1 MEPCAL
7 FQIVGM
13 SVMRRFSSMKKI
25 SIMTILRNKSFQ
37 YGFSLIE
44 LMVVIA
50 IVAIFAA
57 IAIPSYQMYVR
68 KADVASA
75 QQEMQRI
82 AEQLSRH
89 KARNFSYKGFDGSYL
104 YKNNAGTLN
113 PNFDST
119 KQELKMP
126 IDSSTSKYTLK
137 IMGTSTDEKGDT
149 NPNNDETKETLLTDK
164 STTNLGQSWSIKA
177 ESNTITNPS
186 NYDLLITST
195 GIRCMNK
202 NKAKVTYQTC
212 GTKDEGSEQW

>member
-1 MEPCAL
+1 MRKMPIIT
-7 FQIVGM
+7 IV
-13 SVMRRFSSMKKI
+13 
-25 SIMTILRNKSFQ
+25 LRSKSYQ

-57 IAIPSYQMYVR
+57 IAIPSYQIYVR

-104 YKNNAGTLN
+104 YKDKVGTLN
-113 PNFDST
+113 PNFDAT
-119 KQELKMP
+119 KQELKIP
-126 IDSSTSKYTLK
+126 IDSSTSKYTLT
-137 IMGTSTDEKGDT
+137 IMGSSTDEKGDT
-149 NPNNDETKETLLTDK
+149 DPSNDVITQTLLTN
-164 STTNLGQSWSIKA
+164 TGLTNLGQSWSIKA
-177 ESNTITNPS
+177 ESNTVTNPS

-212 GTKDEGSEQW
+212 GTKDDGSEQW

>member
-1 MEPCAL
+1 
-7 FQIVGM
+7 
-13 SVMRRFSSMKKI
+13 
-25 SIMTILRNKSFQ
+25 MTILRNKSFQ

>member
-1 MEPCAL
+1 
-7 FQIVGM
+7 
-13 SVMRRFSSMKKI
+13 MKKI
-25 SIMTILRNKSFQ
+25 SIMTIILRNKSFQ

-57 IAIPSYQMYVR
+57 IALPSYQIYIR

-104 YKNNAGTLN
+104 YKDNAGTLN
-113 PNFDST
+113 TNFDAT

-126 IDSSTSKYTLK
+126 IDSITSKYTIK

-149 NPNNDETKETLLTDK
+149 DPSNDETKETLLTDK

-212 GTKDEGSEQW
+212 GTKDDGSEQW

>member
-1 MEPCAL
+1 
-7 FQIVGM
+7 
-13 SVMRRFSSMKKI
+13 MKKI

>member
-1 MEPCAL
+1 MRKMPITT
-7 FQIVGM
+7 IVP
-13 SVMRRFSSMKKI
+13 RRKFY
-25 SIMTILRNKSFQ
+25 Q

-57 IAIPSYQMYVR
+57 IAIPSYQMYIR

-104 YKNNAGTLN
+104 YKDNVGTLN
-113 PNFDST
+113 PNFDAT
-119 KQELKMP
+119 KQELKIP
-126 IDSSTSKYTLK
+126 IDGTTSKYTIK
-137 IMGTSTDEKGDT
+137 IMGISTDEKGDT
-149 NPNNDETKETLLTDK
+149 DPSNDETKETLLTDK

-177 ESNTITNPS
+177 ESNTISNPS
-186 NYDLLITST
+186 NYDLLITSA

-212 GTKDEGSEQW
+212 GTTDDGSEQW

>member
-1 MEPCAL
+1 MRKMPIIT
-7 FQIVGM
+7 IV
-13 SVMRRFSSMKKI
+13 
-25 SIMTILRNKSFQ
+25 LRGKSYQ

-89 KARNFSYKGFDGSYL
+89 KARNFSYKGFEGSYL
-104 YKNNAGTLN
+104 YKDNVGTLN
-113 PNFDST
+113 PNFDAT
-119 KQELKMP
+119 KQELKIP
-126 IDSSTSKYTLK
+126 IDGNTSKYTIK

-149 NPNNDETKETLLTDK
+149 DPSNDETKETLLTDN

-177 ESNTITNPS
+177 ESNAITNPS

-212 GTKDEGSEQW
+212 GTKDEGSVQW

>member
-1 MEPCAL
+1 
-7 FQIVGM
+7 
-13 SVMRRFSSMKKI
+13 
-25 SIMTILRNKSFQ
+25 MTIILRNKSFQ

-57 IAIPSYQMYVR
+57 IALPSYQIYIR

-104 YKNNAGTLN
+104 YKDNAGTLN
-113 PNFDST
+113 TNFDAT

-126 IDSSTSKYTLK
+126 IDSITSKYTIK

-149 NPNNDETKETLLTDK
+149 DPSNDETKETLLTDK

-212 GTKDEGSEQW
+212 GTKDDGSEQW